1 VSGVGLPVHVLVD
14 GGFVEVVEPV
24 PRSLLET
31 PDSSRETVVD
41 TNVLADVVVA
51 SDGLVGMLDDMS
63 MLVDL
68 MVVESNMLV
77 DMLMLV
83 DMSVGMLMVVDDML
97 MLVDLLVDMSMGV
110 SVVVVIHCWFL
121 GWYTSSCRLFQ
132 LQSWSRM
139 KLESF
144 FCRLVLQCPS
154 VVVALNCRTL
164 PSHHSQGSG
173 THL

>member
-1 VSGVGLPVHVLVD
+1 VQGFGLPAHVLVD

-41 TNVLADVVVA
+41 TNVVVDMVAA
-51 SDGLVGMLDDMS
+51 SDGLVGVLDDMS

-68 MVVESNMLV
+68 MVVDTSMLV

-83 DMSVGMLMVVDDML
+83 DMTVGMLMV
-97 MLVDLLVDMSMGV
+97 VDMSMGV

-121 GWYTSSCRLFQ
+121 EWYTSSRRLFQ
-132 LQSWSRM
+132 LQSWSRV

-144 FCRLVLQCPS
+144 CYCLNLHCPS

-164 PSHHSQGSG
+164 PSHHSQGSD

>member
-1 VSGVGLPVHVLVD
+1 V
-14 GGFVEVVEPV
+14 
-24 PRSLLET
+24 
-31 PDSSRETVVD
+31 VVD
-41 TNVLADVVVA
+41 MVVA
-51 SDGLVGMLDDMS
+51 SDGLVGVLDDMS

-68 MVVESNMLV
+68 MVVDMNMLV

-97 MLVDLLVDMSMGV
+97 MLVELVVDMSMGV

-121 GWYTSSCRLFQ
+121 GWCTSSCRLFQ

-144 FCRLVLQCPS
+144 YCLVLQCPS
-154 VVVALNCRTL
+154 LEA
-164 PSHHSQGSG
+164 
-173 THL
+173 

>member
-1 VSGVGLPVHVLVD
+1 M
-14 GGFVEVVEPV
+14 
-24 PRSLLET
+24 
-31 PDSSRETVVD
+31 VVD

-121 GWYTSSCRLFQ
+121 EWYTSSRRLYQ
-132 LQSWSRM
+132 RQSWSRL
-139 KLESF
+139 KLESLS
-144 FCRLVLQCPS
+144 CCLVLQCPS
-154 VVVALNCRTL
+154 VVVALSCRTL
-164 PSHHSQGSG
+164 PSHHSQGSDI
-173 THL
+173 HL

>member
-1 VSGVGLPVHVLVD
+1 MLVD

-41 TNVLADVVVA
+41 TSVLADVVVA

-83 DMSVGMLMVVDDML
+83 DMSVGVLMVVDDML
-97 MLVDLLVDMSMGV
+97 MLVGLLVDLLVDMSMGV
-110 SVVVVIHCWFL
+110 SVVVEWC
-121 GWYTSSCRLFQ
+121 TSRRRLFHR
-132 LQSWSRM
+132 QSWSRM
-139 KLESF
+139 KLDSF
-144 FCRLVLQCPS
+144 FCCPTMLCCLVLQCPS
-154 VVVALNCRTL
+154 VVA
-164 PSHHSQGSG
+164 
-173 THL
+173 